1 MTTRPDHAKDKF
13 NFVLYVPE
21 IRHQRF
27 RVTEAGRVV
36 LELAIHPLKRLMARL
51 VHGQAVC
58 EIELDALSSSA
69 WLSMDGTRSVLDVA
83 RIQSEMTGDDL
94 DEAVRRIVTF
104 TRYIAKRGWIRFR
117 EGDPRLG
124 S

>member
-1 MTTRPDHAKDKF
+1 MMTRQDHAKDKY

-27 RVTEAGRVV
+27 RVTDAGRVV
-36 LELAIHPLKRLMARL
+36 LELAIHPLKQLMARL
-51 VHGQAVC
+51 VHGHAVC
-58 EIELDALSSSA
+58 EIELDPLSSSA

-83 RIQSEMTGDDL
+83 RIQSEKTGDDL
-94 DEAVRRIVTF
+94 DEAVRRIVKF
-104 TRYIAKRGWIRFR
+104 TRYIAKRGWIRFK
-117 EGDPRLG
+117 EGDPGLD

>member
-1 MTTRPDHAKDKF
+1 MMTRQDHAKDKY

-27 RVTEAGRVV
+27 RVTDA
-36 LELAIHPLKRLMARL
+36 LMARL

-58 EIELDALSSSA
+58 EIELDPLSSSA

-83 RIQSEMTGDDL
+83 RIQSEKTGDDL
-94 DEAVRRIVTF
+94 DEAVRRIVKF
-104 TRYIAKRGWIRFR
+104 TRYIAKRGWIRFK
-117 EGDPRLG
+117 EGDPGLD